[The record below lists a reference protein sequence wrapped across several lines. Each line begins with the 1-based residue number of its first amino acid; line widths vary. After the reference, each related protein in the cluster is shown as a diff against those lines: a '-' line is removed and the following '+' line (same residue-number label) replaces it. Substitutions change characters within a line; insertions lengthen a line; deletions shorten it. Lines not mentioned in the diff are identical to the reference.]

1 MIFLDIIGTI
11 INHPSF
17 FPLEKDQ
24 PFVMSFHDAI
34 RPKAT
39 FTINKIGDSLI
50 RGKTV
55 FNRNY
60 TRGAFSR
67 DKKLKSYPKCD
78 DILRSENL
86 LFVNFYRSFSF
97 GTMEVDDTCGKI
109 FDTASARCILFFFHM
124 FEDGMYI

>member
-1 MIFLDIIGTI
+1 
-11 INHPSF
+11 
-17 FPLEKDQ
+17 
-24 PFVMSFHDAI
+24 MSFHDTT

-50 RGKTV
+50 RGKAV

-86 LFVNFYRSFSF
+86 LFVNFYRFFSF
-97 GTMEVDDTCGKI
+97 GTMSWRWILAAKSSILHLRDAFFSFPRVWNVDI
-109 FDTASARCILFFFHM
+109 
-124 FEDGMYI
+124 